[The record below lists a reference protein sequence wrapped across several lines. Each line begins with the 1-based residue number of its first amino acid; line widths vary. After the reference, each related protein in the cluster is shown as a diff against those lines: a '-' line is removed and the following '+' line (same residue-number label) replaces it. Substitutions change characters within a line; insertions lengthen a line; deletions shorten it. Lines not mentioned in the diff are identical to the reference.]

1 MENILFVVAVIM
13 WLLLLCIFL
22 KYHVRLNFK
31 KSSVTELAKYY
42 MTKFKVSDAIAKKIT
57 FADLFLKAFSFKDF
71 DRLNGLA
78 TSLDLSQDESKAV
91 EDVTAGKLWFTSD
104 TKLSFRLQLT
114 QFLVS
119 FVDILKS
126 YAKIIDDT
134 FILQVISG
142 VFILYAGVTIFA
154 TKAVFLPVLSL
165 ILALICMIADIAM
178 LVVNQKRNKK
188 LLDKAEQMGKPLY
201 LSNYLL
207 IPEIQQY
214 IVSYLTIEK
223 NISKLT
229 LSQHTDQVTK
239 LMQKLTYGYTLIYLM
254 IILDNVRMANA
265 ATKEISTIPNNL
277 TLNTHLD
284 IDIRRAI
291 ITVSQSL
298 QDDNY
303 LKSLAELSKTDANA
317 FKDLLDN
324 INQINQFLFTELK
337 NVLSDYLALQD
348 QILNNMPSKDKQA
361 EILQYYKNFD
371 RAGKALTTGN
381 VSSIIDFAKKPQK
394 KQ

>member
-1 MENILFVVAVIM
+1 MEKILFVVAVIM
-13 WLLLLCIFL
+13 WLLLLCVFV
-22 KYHVRLNFK
+22 KYHVRLNFQ

-42 MTKFKVSDAIAKKIT
+42 MNKFKVSDAIAKKIT
-57 FADLFLKAFSFKDF
+57 FADLFLNAFLFKDF

-119 FVDILKS
+119 FVDILRS

-154 TKAVFLPVLSL
+154 TKAVILPVLSL
-165 ILALICMIADIAM
+165 ILALICMIADIAI
-178 LVVNQKRNKK
+178 LVINQKRNKK

-214 IVSYLTIEK
+214 IVSYLTTEK
-223 NISKLT
+223 NISKLAI
-229 LSQHTDQVTK
+229 SQHTDQVTK

-265 ATKEISTIPNNL
+265 ATKEISAMPNSL

-284 IDIRRAI
+284 MDIRRAI

-303 LKSLAELSKTDANA
+303 LKSLAELSKTDTNA

-337 NVLSDYLALQD
+337 NVLSDYLELQD
-348 QILNNMPSKDKQA
+348 QILNDMPSKDKQA

-381 VSSIIDFAKKPQK
+381 VDSIIDFTKKPQK

>member
-1 MENILFVVAVIM
+1 MEKILFVVAVIM
-13 WLLLLCIFL
+13 WLLLLCVFV
-22 KYHVRLNFK
+22 KYHVRLNFQ

-42 MTKFKVSDAIAKKIT
+42 MNKFKVSDAIAKKIT
-57 FADLFLKAFSFKDF
+57 FADLFLNAFLFKDF

-142 VFILYAGVTIFA
+142 AFILYAGVTIFA
-154 TKAVFLPVLSL
+154 TKAVILPVLSL
-165 ILALICMIADIAM
+165 ILALICMIADIAI
-178 LVVNQKRNKK
+178 LVINQKRNKK

-214 IVSYLTIEK
+214 IVSYLTTEK
-223 NISKLT
+223 NISKLAV
-229 LSQHTDQVTK
+229 SQHTDQVTK

-265 ATKEISTIPNNL
+265 VTKEISAMPNSL

-284 IDIRRAI
+284 MDIRRAI

-303 LKSLAELSKTDANA
+303 LKSLAELSKTDTNA

-337 NVLSDYLALQD
+337 NVLSDYLELQD
-348 QILNNMPSKDKQA
+348 QILNDMPSKDKQA

-381 VSSIIDFAKKPQK
+381 VDSIIDFTKKPQK

>member
-1 MENILFVVAVIM
+1 MEKILFVVAVIM
-13 WLLLLCIFL
+13 WLLLLCVFV
-22 KYHVRLNFK
+22 KYHVRLNFQ

-42 MTKFKVSDAIAKKIT
+42 MNKFKVSDAIAKKIT
-57 FADLFLKAFSFKDF
+57 FADLFLNAFLFKDF

-142 VFILYAGVTIFA
+142 AFILYAGVTIFA
-154 TKAVFLPVLSL
+154 TKAVILPVLSL
-165 ILALICMIADIAM
+165 ILALICMIADIAI

-214 IVSYLTIEK
+214 IVSYLTTEK
-223 NISKLT
+223 NISKLAA
-229 LSQHTDQVTK
+229 SQHTDQVTK

-265 ATKEISTIPNNL
+265 VTKEISAMPNSL

-284 IDIRRAI
+284 MDIRRAI

-303 LKSLAELSKTDANA
+303 LKSLAELSKTDTNA

-337 NVLSDYLALQD
+337 NVLSDYLELQD
-348 QILNNMPSKDKQA
+348 QILNDMPSKDKQA

-381 VSSIIDFAKKPQK
+381 VDSIIDFTKKPQK

>member
-13 WLLLLCIFL
+13 WLLLLCVFL

-78 TSLDLSQDESKAV
+78 TSLDLAQDESKAV
-91 EDVTAGKLWFTSD
+91 EDVTAGKLWFTND

-142 VFILYAGVTIFA
+142 AFILYAGVTIFA
-154 TKAVFLPVLSL
+154 TKAVILPVLSL
-165 ILALICMIADIAM
+165 ILALICMIADIAI
-178 LVVNQKRNKK
+178 LGVTQKRNKK

-214 IVSYLTIEK
+214 IVSYLTTEK
-223 NISKLT
+223 NISKLAA
-229 LSQHTDQVTK
+229 SQHTDQVTK
-239 LMQKLTYGYTLIYLM
+239 LMQKLTYGYALIYLM

-265 ATKEISTIPNNL
+265 VTKEISAMPNSL
-277 TLNTHLD
+277 TLNAHLD
-284 IDIRRAI
+284 MDIRRAI

-337 NVLSDYLALQD
+337 NVLSDYLELQD
-348 QILNNMPSKDKQA
+348 QILNDMPSKDKQA

-381 VSSIIDFAKKPQK
+381 VNSIIDFTKKPQK

>member
-91 EDVTAGKLWFTSD
+91 EDVTAGKLWLTSD

-165 ILALICMIADIAM
+165 ILALICMIADIAI
-178 LVVNQKRNKK
+178 LVINQKRNKK

-214 IVSYLTIEK
+214 IVSYLTTEK

-265 ATKEISTIPNNL
+265 ATKEISTIPNSL

-348 QILNNMPSKDKQA
+348 QILNNMPSKDKQT

>member
-1 MENILFVVAVIM
+1 MEKILFVVAVIM
-13 WLLLLCIFL
+13 WLLLLCVFV
-22 KYHVRLNFK
+22 KYHVRLNFQ

-42 MTKFKVSDAIAKKIT
+42 MNKFKVSDAIAKKIT
-57 FADLFLKAFSFKDF
+57 FADLFLNAFLFKDF

-142 VFILYAGVTIFA
+142 AFILYAGVTIFA
-154 TKAVFLPVLSL
+154 TKAVILPVLSL
-165 ILALICMIADIAM
+165 ILALICMIADIAI
-178 LVVNQKRNKK
+178 LGVNQKRNKK

-214 IVSYLTIEK
+214 IVSYLTTEK
-223 NISKLT
+223 NISKLAV
-229 LSQHTDQVTK
+229 SQHTDQVTK
-239 LMQKLTYGYTLIYLM
+239 LMQKLTYGYALIYLM

-265 ATKEISTIPNNL
+265 ATKEISVMPNSL
-277 TLNTHLD
+277 TLNAHLD
-284 IDIRRAI
+284 MDIRRAI

-337 NVLSDYLALQD
+337 NVLSDYLELQD
-348 QILNNMPSKDKQA
+348 QILNDMPSKDKQA

-381 VSSIIDFAKKPQK
+381 VDSIIDFTKKPQK

>member
-214 IVSYLTIEK
+214 IVSYLTTEK

-265 ATKEISTIPNNL
+265 ATKEISTIPNSL

-381 VSSIIDFAKKPQK
+381 VSSIIDFVKKPQK

>member
-13 WLLLLCIFL
+13 WLLLLCVFV
-22 KYHVRLNFK
+22 KYHVRLNFQ

-42 MTKFKVSDAIAKKIT
+42 MNKFKVSDAIAKKIT
-57 FADLFLKAFSFKDF
+57 FADLFLNAFLFKDF

-142 VFILYAGVTIFA
+142 AFILYAGVTIFA
-154 TKAVFLPVLSL
+154 TKAVILPVLSL
-165 ILALICMIADIAM
+165 ILALICMIADIAI
-178 LVVNQKRNKK
+178 LGVNQKRNKK

-214 IVSYLTIEK
+214 IVSYLTTEK
-223 NISKLT
+223 NISKLAV
-229 LSQHTDQVTK
+229 SQHTDQVTK
-239 LMQKLTYGYTLIYLM
+239 LMQKLTYGYALIYLM

-265 ATKEISTIPNNL
+265 ATKEISVMPNSL
-277 TLNTHLD
+277 TLNAHLD
-284 IDIRRAI
+284 MDIRRAI

-337 NVLSDYLALQD
+337 NVLSDYLELQD
-348 QILNNMPSKDKQA
+348 QILNDMPSKDKQA

-381 VSSIIDFAKKPQK
+381 VDSIIDFTKKPQK

>member
-13 WLLLLCIFL
+13 WLLLLCVFL

-165 ILALICMIADIAM
+165 ILALICMIADIAI

-214 IVSYLTIEK
+214 IVSYLTTEK

-229 LSQHTDQVTK
+229 VSQHTDQVTK
-239 LMQKLTYGYTLIYLM
+239 LMQKLTYGYALIYLM

-265 ATKEISTIPNNL
+265 VTKEISTIPNSL
-277 TLNTHLD
+277 TLNTHLNM
-284 IDIRRAI
+284 DIRRAI

-337 NVLSDYLALQD
+337 NVLSDYLELQD
-348 QILNNMPSKDKQA
+348 QILNDMPSKDKQA

-381 VSSIIDFAKKPQK
+381 VSSIIDFAKKPKK

>member
-13 WLLLLCIFL
+13 WLLLLCVFL

>member
-1 MENILFVVAVIM
+1 MEKILFVVAVIM
-13 WLLLLCIFL
+13 WLLLLCAFL

-42 MTKFKVSDAIAKKIT
+42 MNKFKVSDAIAKKIT
-57 FADLFLKAFSFKDF
+57 FADLFLNAFSFKDF

-78 TSLDLSQDESKAV
+78 TSLDLSPDESKAV
-91 EDVTAGKLWFTSD
+91 ENVTAGKLWFTSD

-154 TKAVFLPVLSL
+154 TKAVILPVLSL
-165 ILALICMIADIAM
+165 ILALICIIADIAI

-214 IVSYLTIEK
+214 IVSYLTTEK
-223 NISKLT
+223 NISKLAV
-229 LSQHTDQVTK
+229 SQHTDQVTK

-265 ATKEISTIPNNL
+265 VTKEISAMPNSL

-284 IDIRRAI
+284 MDIRRAI

-303 LKSLAELSKTDANA
+303 LKSLAELSKTDTNA

-337 NVLSDYLALQD
+337 NVLSDYLELQD
-348 QILNNMPSKDKQA
+348 QILNDMPSKDKQA

-381 VSSIIDFAKKPQK
+381 VDSIIDFTKKPQK

>member
-13 WLLLLCIFL
+13 WLLLLCVFL

-42 MTKFKVSDAIAKKIT
+42 MNKFKVSDAIAKKIT
-57 FADLFLKAFSFKDF
+57 FADLFLNAFSFKDF

-154 TKAVFLPVLSL
+154 TKAVILPVLSL
-165 ILALICMIADIAM
+165 ILALICMIADIAI

-214 IVSYLTIEK
+214 IVSYLTTEK
-223 NISKLT
+223 NISKLAV
-229 LSQHTDQVTK
+229 SQHTDQVTK

-265 ATKEISTIPNNL
+265 VTKEISAMPNSL

-284 IDIRRAI
+284 MDIRRAI

-303 LKSLAELSKTDANA
+303 LKSLAELSKTDTTA

-337 NVLSDYLALQD
+337 NVLSDYLELQD
-348 QILNNMPSKDKQA
+348 QILNDMPSKDKQA

>member
-214 IVSYLTIEK
+214 IVSYLTTEK

-265 ATKEISTIPNNL
+265 ATKEISTIPNSL